1 MNNVIHKKINI
12 KLYIIVQISK
22 KMHHY
27 DLLVKINT
35 TKFSYEHT
43 YSCRKISTDLFLLIC
58 IYICVYV

>member
-43 YSCRKISTDLFLLIC
+43 YS
-58 IYICVYV
+58 YYVKKDFF